1 MNAALSTL
9 YSALTVLQTNEPIHR
24 KEGDLDAADFAL
36 KRIKEIEHGLAILEA
51 AYKPRTCC
59 TEHEA
64 LWKEAQFV
72 Q

>member
-1 MNAALSTL
+1 MNAALNHL
-9 YSALTVLQTNEPIHR
+9 YAGLTILQSNEPIYR
-24 KEGDLDAADFAL
+24 AEGDLESADFAL
-36 KRIKEIEHGLAILEA
+36 KCIKEIEHGLAILEA